1 MTKLQTISDKNT
13 KSFKIKKLLVKK
25 LNKEQFK
32 KDNLIIVIGGDGFML
47 QTLKKNKNSKKLFY
61 GINSGNYGF
70 LMNKFSS
77 KNIIKN
83 LSKANMVSIYPLEM
97 IVKNKSNQA
106 RKSLA
111 INEVSILR
119 QSRQAASLSIKQG
132 SRQIIKKLV
141 SDGVLVST
149 PAGSTAYNLSVHG
162 PILSLHSKKLSISPI
177 SAFRPRRWKGKI
189 VNDKS
194 KIIITNLD
202 PSKRPISA
210 VADNLEVRNA
220 KSITVKTNNK
230 IKEFIFQ
237 ISNTEKIYLSKNSED
252 LKFNEKILS
261 VKLDK
266 KIIYK
271 ENIILQSLYKAA
283 TDQNIPPNTII
294 EFARIYG
301 FQVDFQR
308 DIRKEDKFQIMYE
321 VFIDENKKIIETG
334 EILFANLK
342 LSGQDNSLYY
352 FDKENLEGHYDKNG
366 KSVQKALMKSPING
380 ARLSSSFG
388 MRKHPIDGYNKM
400 HRGTDFAAPK
410 GTPIM
415 ASGNGIVKK
424 AGWCGG
430 GGNCVKIRHNSTYE
444 TVYAHMSK
452 FARGIKNGV
461 RVKQGQ
467 TIGYVGSTGKSTGP
481 HLHYEVIVNGK
492 KVNSQKLKLPSG
504 KVLKGKNRE
513 YFETAKIKLDV
524 LKSEKI
530 IGLN

>member
-1 MTKLQTISDKNT
+1 MLK
-13 KSFKIKKLLVKK
+13 KIKSSLLNNLKIFGLILLIIFTIIVATLSNHQKK
-25 LNKEQFK
+25 LIKNQHNNIIDNIYFKKTLNEIVNNLEPRYKKYNHKIKSGETFDKILNNYSINKEEIK
-32 KDNLIIVIGGDGFML
+32 AIKESL
-47 QTLKKNKNSKKLFY
+47 SKKVN
-61 GINSGNYGF
+61 INKLNT
-70 LMNKFSS
+70 NQKIH
-77 KNIIKN
+77 II
-83 LSKANMVSIYPLEM
+83 
-97 IVKNKSNQA
+97 
-106 RKSLA
+106 
-111 INEVSILR
+111 
-119 QSRQAASLSIKQG
+119 
-132 SRQIIKKLV
+132 
-141 SDGVLVST
+141 
-149 PAGSTAYNLSVHG
+149 
-162 PILSLHSKKLSISPI
+162 
-177 SAFRPRRWKGKI
+177 
-189 VNDKS
+189 
-194 KIIITNLD
+194 LD
-202 PSKRPISA
+202 
-210 VADNLEVRNA
+210 
-220 KSITVKTNNK
+220 KTNNK
-230 IKEFIFQ
+230 IKEFVFQ

-252 LKFNEKILS
+252 LEFDEKILS
-261 VKLDK
+261 IKLDK

-444 TVYAHMSK
+444 TIYAHMSK
-452 FARGIKNGV
+452 FARGIKKNV

-481 HLHYEVIVNGK
+481 HLHYEVVVNGK

-513 YFETAKIKLDV
+513 LFETNKIKLDV